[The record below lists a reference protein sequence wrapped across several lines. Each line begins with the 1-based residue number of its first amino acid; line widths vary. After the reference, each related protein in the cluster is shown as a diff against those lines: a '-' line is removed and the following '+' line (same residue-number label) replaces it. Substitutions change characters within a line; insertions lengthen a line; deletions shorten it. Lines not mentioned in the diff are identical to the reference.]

1 MKRRDFIGSLIAG
14 ATLATLPFESFSSVS
29 PITWNTAT
37 LTAKLEEMFSCQ
49 MGPSTAFVYMKGQ
62 ELVEPKLVW
71 SADPS
76 YPNIQQKSYAP
87 QEDCDAYQYETYAV
101 CIKGGTAE
109 EAEAKLSKYM
119 FDEMSKVPA
128 GNLVWRVKPQFASQE
143 VIEYGGTWMTSEA
156 LEDSREKPEI
166 PEGVG
171 YNIASGNYEYIKDKY
186 TIHRM
191 RMRLVLPEIYDE
203 EKASVPS
210 IFKAEGTLGVPIVL

>member
-14 ATLATLPFESFSSVS
+14 VTLATLPLESFSSVS
-29 PITWNTAT
+29 PVNWSAAT
-37 LTAKLEEMFSCQ
+37 LTSKLEELFSCR
-49 MGPSTAFVYMKGQ
+49 MGPSTAFVYIKDQ

-71 SADPS
+71 IADPT
-76 YPNIQQKSYAP
+76 YPNIQQKIYAKLD
-87 QEDCDAYQYETYAV
+87 DCDEYQYETYSA

-109 EAEAKLSKYM
+109 EAEAKLAKYM

-128 GNLVWRVKPQFASQE
+128 GSLVWRVKPQFASHE

-156 LEDSREKPEI
+156 LEDSRQTPEI

-210 IFKAEGTLGVPIVL
+210 IFKPDGTIGVPIVL